1 MKNIKMLIA
10 VAVIGIISLMSSCED
25 FLEVET
31 PNDKLDSNTVFATDQ
46 TALSALQGIFNQLF
60 NVGFF
65 NGGSQSVSF
74 TGGLYADTYTLT
86 STTQDL
92 VEFQQNQISPD
103 NNINLNL
110 WSGAYNIIYQANA
123 VLKGVKDNNS
133 LSTSVMD
140 QLEGSSKFIR
150 AFTYF
155 NLLNLYGEVPLILHT
170 DYEENSLA
178 SRSSINLIYTQILQ
192 DLEDAET
199 LLDENYLNGERT
211 HLNRY
216 AVQALLA
223 RVHLYLENWQE
234 AEAYSSLIIE
244 ASAYEVLNDL
254 NEVFLANSPEAIW
267 QISPI
272 GWGNS
277 FTHTREGNLLVKTP
291 TSNTPVILSEDLL
304 NSFSSGEDKRLKE
317 WVDYFINGTDTL
329 YYPYKYKI
337 QFDSSGGSI
346 IEYSTVLRLAEQ
358 YLIRA
363 EAQARMGNIEDAIE
377 DLNVIKSRAGEPLIG
392 SSENSMTVNDLL
404 EEILLERRR
413 EFFSEWAHRWMDLK
427 RFDRTDVLQD
437 KENSNW
443 TNSSTLFP
451 IPFEER
457 MKNPNLTQN
466 PGY

>member
-1 MKNIKMLIA
+1 MKNNKMLIA
-10 VAVIGIISLMSSCED
+10 VAVYGIISLLSSCED

-31 PNDKLDSNTVFATDQ
+31 PNDKLDSKTVFANDH
-46 TALSALQGIFNQLF
+46 TAQSALQGIYNQLF

-74 TGGLYADTYTLT
+74 TGGLSADTYTLT

-103 NNINLNL
+103 NNINLSL

-123 VLKGVKDNNS
+123 VLKGVRDNNR
-133 LSTSVMD
+133 LSTSVKD

-155 NLLNLYGEVPLILHT
+155 YLLNLYGEVPLILDT
-170 DYEENSLA
+170 DYEDNSLA
-178 SRSSINLIYTQILQ
+178 SRSSMNLIYTQILQ

-199 LLDENYLNGERT
+199 LLDENYRNGERT

-216 AVQALLA
+216 AAQAMLA
-223 RVHLYLENWQE
+223 RVHLFLENWQE
-234 AEAYSSLIIE
+234 AENYSSQIID
-244 ASAYEVLNDL
+244 ASSYEILDDL
-254 NEVFLANSPEAIW
+254 NEVFLANSPEALW

-291 TSNTPVILSEDLL
+291 TSNTPVVLSQDLL
-304 NSFSSGEDKRLKE
+304 NAFIYEEDKRLTD

-337 QFDSSGGSI
+337 QFDSSGSSI
-346 IEYSTVLRLAEQ
+346 VEYSTVLRLAEQ

-363 EAQARMGNIEDAIE
+363 EAKARMGNLEGAIE
-377 DLNVIKSRAGEPLIG
+377 DLNVIKSRAGEPLMG
-392 SSENSMTVNDLL
+392 FSENNITVNTLL

-427 RFDRTDVLQD
+427 RFDKTDVLQD

-443 TNSSTLFP
+443 TNYSRLFP
-451 IPFEER
+451 IPFDER
-457 MKNPNLTQN
+457 KKNPNLTQN